1 MNSRNSAHSFS
12 ATKLLQE
19 QKGMTLLEVLAVMVI
34 IVVMVLAIYIG
45 IVYAEKQLLINYR
58 DRVATLLVTGEL
70 EMEYYRHVHDKPFE
84 LQVNR
89 EYIIDDRDP
98 NHILVG
104 YMTIEQKTAQESS
117 NEQLLNYIYLEAT
130 LRWIDPD
137 TKKERFSRMREDY
150 FI

>member
-12 ATKLLQE
+12 ATKLLKE
-19 QKGMTLLEVLAVMVI
+19 QKGMTLLELLAVMVI
-34 IVVMVLAIYIG
+34 IVIMVLAIYIG

-70 EMEYYRHVHDKPFE
+70 EMEYYRHVHSKPFE

-98 NHILVG
+98 DIL
-104 YMTIEQKTAQESS
+104 
-117 NEQLLNYIYLEAT
+117 
-130 LRWIDPD
+130 
-137 TKKERFSRMREDY
+137 
-150 FI
+150 